1 MTVPTNTSVVEYE
14 GNGVT
19 TAFPVPFKFPANDDL
34 VVTKVY
40 NDVANVLVLGTDYT
54 VVGAGAQSGGAVIAT
69 SAPEN
74 GATINITRELDTVQE
89 TDLRNQGR
97 YFAETHES
105 VFDYLTMLIQQG
117 FAVLARTLKRPVG
130 KDYFDAENRRISRVD
145 DPVEDGD
152 AANKVW
158 TQQYV
163 GSLISSGT
171 GPINLA
177 SNVTYFSPE
186 LVPHVLQDL
195 SGGSSSDGAALVSRA
210 TVALDSVYN
219 LQGARKISNQLM
231 RVAGYYPGGSVSGNS
246 SATGG
251 GLFRWDADRPKSQH
265 NGGTIISPTVPW
277 NGLQSTVGAYLSG
290 SGETTPGGNGCWV
303 RVADDVK
310 LVDFGG
316 VISESLD
323 SSAAFSA
330 ALKYCLATNKELYLP
345 EGVVR
350 VNSSAVINGAT
361 TLFSSVK
368 IRGTFKTSGVAA
380 GYVVSR
386 VGSLIY
392 TNGNSALDISFND
405 FRNENFDI
413 RGVAFVDTSFYP
425 AGTPVNP
432 NPAIVIRKGNPDASS
447 NRYITGNVLEDV
459 AFVSYQDAVKT
470 IGVATGLPTYNYV
483 GPTSLNRVYFYKC
496 GTAMHLQD
504 CTYSHLFLNECL
516 LFDLSSQ
523 SIFLTKT
530 VSGTGGNVD
539 VTFSNCVFES
549 IWGIMNTA
557 NGLTSSTKRNTA
569 VFNSCGREFCGLYG
583 PTGGGGNFAGSPLGY
598 IGHTDVMINGN
609 WERGQAFGETALPAI
624 DSGAVIFASR
634 YVDVL
639 MNGGQVGSPEYVNV
653 VDVSGTI
660 PASGS
665 LTKTFN
671 VSGSFVLNADVAYD
685 DGFGGHQ
692 NVVAYGNPTG
702 SKARDV
708 TGTIISAGLSA
719 TYGDGPSGAAFTV
732 TFNNGTASPI
742 NVKIRVTNK
751 AGLIVTVS

>member
-1 MTVPTNTSVVEYE
+1 MTTYATGNPLGSKGPRDLYDNAENFDAAMNDRVNTTW
-14 GNGVT
+14 NDRFGVT
-19 TAFPVPFKFPANDDL
+19 RPTLKGYEEQFNSFLAGSGFENPPLIYVDGSPLTVDRATQIIDRGGNLYSVKLPSSFPVVLSGNWPEDEGLL
-34 VVTKVY
+34 VVRGDQSLRQEITSISPSEGSSIIGNSTVSVSSVADIKNQTKRADLKLSLSSY
-40 NDVANVLVLGTDYT
+40 HPLGK
-54 VVGAGAQSGGAVIAT
+54 SGG
-69 SAPEN
+69 
-74 GATINITRELDTVQE
+74 
-89 TDLRNQGR
+89 
-97 YFAETHES
+97 
-105 VFDYLTMLIQQG
+105 
-117 FAVLARTLKRPVG
+117 
-130 KDYFDAENRRISRVD
+130 
-145 DPVEDGD
+145 
-152 AANKVW
+152 
-158 TQQYV
+158 
-163 GSLISSGT
+163 GT
-171 GPINLA
+171 FIW
-177 SNVTYFSPE
+177 SP
-186 LVPHVLQDL
+186 
-195 SGGSSSDGAALVSRA
+195 S
-210 TVALDSVYN
+210 T
-219 LQGARKISNQLM
+219 
-231 RVAGYYPGGSVSGNS
+231 
-246 SATGG
+246 
-251 GLFRWDADRPKSQH
+251 PKSNH
-265 NGGTIISPTVPW
+265 DGGTIFSPTVPW
-277 NGLQSTVGAYLSG
+277 DGSQSTLSDYLDGEGETDPSG
-290 SGETTPGGNGCWV
+290 SGCWL
-303 RVADDVK
+303 RIFDEVK
-310 LVDFGG
+310 LEYFGG
-316 VISESLD
+316 LISETID
-323 SSAAFSA
+323 SSASFLA
-330 ALKYCLATNKELYLP
+330 AIKYCLSNNKELNLP
-345 EGVVR
+345 DGAVR
-350 VNSSAVINGAT
+350 LNSPAVINGST

-368 IRGTFKTSGVAA
+368 IRGTFKTSGVSA
-380 GYVVSR
+380 GYVVNR

-392 TNGNSALDISFND
+392 TDGNSALDISFND

-425 AGTPVNP
+425 PGTPASP
-432 NPAIVIRKGNPDASS
+432 NPAIIIRKGNPDGSS

-459 AFVSYQDAVKT
+459 AFVSYQDPIKT
-470 IGVATGLPTYNYV
+470 IGVAAGLPAYNYV
-483 GPTSLNRVYFYKC
+483 GPTSLNRVYFYRC
-496 GTAMHLQD
+496 GTVMHLQD
-504 CTYSHLFLNECL
+504 CTYNHLFMNECL
-516 LFDLSSQ
+516 LFDISSQ
-523 SIFLTKT
+523 AIFLSKT
-530 VSGTGGNVD
+530 DSGTGGNVD

-569 VFNSCGREFCGLYG
+569 VFNSCNREFCGLYG

>member
-1 MTVPTNTSVVEYE
+1 MTTYATGNPLGSKDPRDLYDNAENFDAAMNDRVNTTW
-14 GNGVT
+14 NDRFGVT
-19 TAFPVPFKFPANDDL
+19 RPTLKGYEEQFNYFLAGSGFENPPLIYVDGSPLTVDRATQIIDRGGNLYSVKLPSSFPVVLSGNWSEDEGLL
-34 VVTKVY
+34 VVRGDQSLRQEITSTSPSEGSSIIGNSTVSVSSVADIKNQTKRADLKLSLSSY
-40 NDVANVLVLGTDYT
+40 HPLGT
-54 VVGAGAQSGGAVIAT
+54 SGG
-69 SAPEN
+69 
-74 GATINITRELDTVQE
+74 
-89 TDLRNQGR
+89 
-97 YFAETHES
+97 
-105 VFDYLTMLIQQG
+105 
-117 FAVLARTLKRPVG
+117 
-130 KDYFDAENRRISRVD
+130 
-145 DPVEDGD
+145 
-152 AANKVW
+152 
-158 TQQYV
+158 
-163 GSLISSGT
+163 GT
-171 GPINLA
+171 FIW
-177 SNVTYFSPE
+177 SP
-186 LVPHVLQDL
+186 
-195 SGGSSSDGAALVSRA
+195 S
-210 TVALDSVYN
+210 T
-219 LQGARKISNQLM
+219 
-231 RVAGYYPGGSVSGNS
+231 
-246 SATGG
+246 
-251 GLFRWDADRPKSQH
+251 PKSNH
-265 NGGTIISPTVPW
+265 DGGTIFSPTVPW
-277 NGLQSTVGAYLSG
+277 DGSQSTLSDYLDGEGETDPSG
-290 SGETTPGGNGCWV
+290 SGCWL
-303 RVADDVK
+303 RIFDEVK
-310 LVDFGG
+310 LEYFGG
-316 VISESLD
+316 LISETID
-323 SSAAFSA
+323 SSASFLA
-330 ALKYCLATNKELYLP
+330 AIKYCLSNNKELNLP
-345 EGVVR
+345 DGVVR
-350 VNSSAVINGAT
+350 LNSPAVINGST

-368 IRGTFKTSGVAA
+368 IRGTFKTSGVSA

-392 TNGNSALDISFND
+392 TDGNSALDISFND

-425 AGTPVNP
+425 PGTPSSP
-432 NPAIVIRKGNPDASS
+432 NPAIIIRKGNPDGSS

-483 GPTSLNRVYFYKC
+483 GPTSLNRVYFYRC
-496 GTAMHLQD
+496 GTVMHLQD
-504 CTYSHLFLNECL
+504 CTYNHLFMNECL
-516 LFDLSSQ
+516 LFDISSQ
-523 SIFLTKT
+523 AIFLTKT
-530 VSGTGGNVD
+530 DSGTGGNVD

-569 VFNSCGREFCGLYG
+569 VFNSCNREFCGLYG

-598 IGHTDVMINGN
+598 IGHTDIMINGN
-609 WERGQAFGETALPAI
+609 WERGQASGETTLPAI
-624 DSGAVIFASR
+624 DPGAVIFASR
-634 YVDVL
+634 YVDVI

-702 SKARDV
+702 LKARDV

-742 NVKIRVTNK
+742 NVNIRVTNK

>member
-1 MTVPTNTSVVEYE
+1 MTTYATGNPLSSKDPRDLYDNAENFDAAMNDRGNTTWNDRFGFTRPTLKGYEEQFNSFLAGSGFENPPLIYVDGSPLTVDRATQIIDRGGNLYSVKLPSS
-14 GNGVT
+14 
-19 TAFPVPFKFPANDDL
+19 FPVVLSGNWPEDEGLL
-34 VVTKVY
+34 VVRGDQSLRQEITSISPSEGSSIIGNSTVSVSSVADIKNQTKRSDIKLSLSSY
-40 NDVANVLVLGTDYT
+40 HPLGK
-54 VVGAGAQSGGAVIAT
+54 SGG
-69 SAPEN
+69 
-74 GATINITRELDTVQE
+74 
-89 TDLRNQGR
+89 
-97 YFAETHES
+97 
-105 VFDYLTMLIQQG
+105 
-117 FAVLARTLKRPVG
+117 
-130 KDYFDAENRRISRVD
+130 
-145 DPVEDGD
+145 
-152 AANKVW
+152 
-158 TQQYV
+158 
-163 GSLISSGT
+163 GT
-171 GPINLA
+171 FIW
-177 SNVTYFSPE
+177 SP
-186 LVPHVLQDL
+186 
-195 SGGSSSDGAALVSRA
+195 S
-210 TVALDSVYN
+210 T
-219 LQGARKISNQLM
+219 
-231 RVAGYYPGGSVSGNS
+231 
-246 SATGG
+246 
-251 GLFRWDADRPKSQH
+251 PKSNH
-265 NGGTIISPTVPW
+265 DGGTIFSPTVPW
-277 NGLQSTVGAYLSG
+277 DGSQSTLSDYLDGEGETDPSG
-290 SGETTPGGNGCWV
+290 SGCWL
-303 RVADDVK
+303 RIFDEVK
-310 LVDFGG
+310 LEYFGG
-316 VISESLD
+316 LISETID
-323 SSAAFSA
+323 SSASFLA
-330 ALKYCLATNKELYLP
+330 AIKYCLSNNKELNLP
-345 EGVVR
+345 DGVVR
-350 VNSSAVINGAT
+350 LNSPAVINGST

-368 IRGTFKTSGVAA
+368 IRGTFKTSGVSA
-380 GYVVSR
+380 GYVVNR

-392 TNGNSALDISFND
+392 TDGNSALDISFND

-413 RGVAFVDTSFYP
+413 RGAAFVDTSFYP
-425 AGTPVNP
+425 PGTPSSP
-432 NPAIVIRKGNPDASS
+432 NPAIIIRKGNPDGSS

-483 GPTSLNRVYFYKC
+483 GPTSLNRVYFYRC
-496 GTAMHLQD
+496 GTVMHLQD
-504 CTYSHLFLNECL
+504 CTYNHLFMNECL
-516 LFDLSSQ
+516 LFDISSQ
-523 SIFLTKT
+523 AIFLTKT
-530 VSGTGGNVD
+530 DSGTGGNVV
-539 VTFSNCVFES
+539 VTFNNCVFES

-557 NGLTSSTKRNTA
+557 NGLTSSSMRNTA
-569 VFNSCGREFCGLYG
+569 VFNSCNREFCGLYG

-639 MNGGQVGSPEYVNV
+639 MNGGQVGSPEYINV

-751 AGLIVTVS
+751 AGAIVTVS

>member
-1 MTVPTNTSVVEYE
+1 MTTYATGNPLGSKDPRDLYDNAENFDAAMNDRVNTTW
-14 GNGVT
+14 NDRFGVT
-19 TAFPVPFKFPANDDL
+19 RPTLKGYEEQFNYFLAGSGFENPPLIYVDGSPLTVDRATQIIDRGGNLYSVKLPSSFPVVLSGNWSEDEGLL
-34 VVTKVY
+34 VVRGDQSLRQEITSTSPSEGSSIIGNSTVSVSSVADIKNQTKRADLKLSLSSY
-40 NDVANVLVLGTDYT
+40 HPLGT
-54 VVGAGAQSGGAVIAT
+54 SGG
-69 SAPEN
+69 
-74 GATINITRELDTVQE
+74 
-89 TDLRNQGR
+89 
-97 YFAETHES
+97 
-105 VFDYLTMLIQQG
+105 
-117 FAVLARTLKRPVG
+117 
-130 KDYFDAENRRISRVD
+130 
-145 DPVEDGD
+145 
-152 AANKVW
+152 
-158 TQQYV
+158 
-163 GSLISSGT
+163 GT
-171 GPINLA
+171 FIW
-177 SNVTYFSPE
+177 SP
-186 LVPHVLQDL
+186 
-195 SGGSSSDGAALVSRA
+195 S
-210 TVALDSVYN
+210 T
-219 LQGARKISNQLM
+219 
-231 RVAGYYPGGSVSGNS
+231 
-246 SATGG
+246 
-251 GLFRWDADRPKSQH
+251 PKSNH
-265 NGGTIISPTVPW
+265 DGGTIFSPTVPW
-277 NGLQSTVGAYLSG
+277 DGSQSTLSDYLDGEGETDPSG
-290 SGETTPGGNGCWV
+290 SGCWL
-303 RVADDVK
+303 RIFDEVK
-310 LVDFGG
+310 LEYFGG
-316 VISESLD
+316 LISETID
-323 SSAAFSA
+323 SSASFLA
-330 ALKYCLATNKELYLP
+330 AIKYCLSNNKELNLP
-345 EGVVR
+345 DGVVR
-350 VNSSAVINGAT
+350 LNSPAVINGST

-368 IRGTFKTSGVAA
+368 IRGTFKTSGVSA

-392 TNGNSALDISFND
+392 TDGNSALDISFND

-425 AGTPVNP
+425 PGTPSSP
-432 NPAIVIRKGNPDASS
+432 NPAIIIRKGNPDGSS

-483 GPTSLNRVYFYKC
+483 GPTSLNRVYFYRC
-496 GTAMHLQD
+496 GTVMHLQD
-504 CTYSHLFLNECL
+504 CTYNHLFMNECL
-516 LFDLSSQ
+516 LFDISSQ
-523 SIFLTKT
+523 AIFLTKT
-530 VSGTGGNVD
+530 DSGTGGNVD

-569 VFNSCGREFCGLYG
+569 VFNSCNREFCGLYG

-708 TGTIISAGLSA
+708 TGTIISAGLTA

-751 AGLIVTVS
+751 AGAIVTVS

>member
-1 MTVPTNTSVVEYE
+1 MTTYATGNPLGSKGPRDLYDNAENFDAAMNDRVNTTW
-14 GNGVT
+14 NDRFGVT
-19 TAFPVPFKFPANDDL
+19 RPTLKGYEEQFNSFLAGSGFENPPLIYVDGSPLTVDRATQIIDRGGNLYSVKLPSSFPVVLSGNWPEDEGLL
-34 VVTKVY
+34 VVRGDQSLRQEITSISPSEGSSIIGNSTVSVSSVADIKNQTKRADLKLSLSSY
-40 NDVANVLVLGTDYT
+40 HPLGK
-54 VVGAGAQSGGAVIAT
+54 SGG
-69 SAPEN
+69 
-74 GATINITRELDTVQE
+74 
-89 TDLRNQGR
+89 
-97 YFAETHES
+97 
-105 VFDYLTMLIQQG
+105 
-117 FAVLARTLKRPVG
+117 
-130 KDYFDAENRRISRVD
+130 
-145 DPVEDGD
+145 
-152 AANKVW
+152 
-158 TQQYV
+158 
-163 GSLISSGT
+163 GT
-171 GPINLA
+171 FIW
-177 SNVTYFSPE
+177 SP
-186 LVPHVLQDL
+186 
-195 SGGSSSDGAALVSRA
+195 S
-210 TVALDSVYN
+210 T
-219 LQGARKISNQLM
+219 
-231 RVAGYYPGGSVSGNS
+231 
-246 SATGG
+246 
-251 GLFRWDADRPKSQH
+251 PKSNH
-265 NGGTIISPTVPW
+265 DGGTIFSPTVPW
-277 NGLQSTVGAYLSG
+277 DGSQSTLSDYLDGEGETDPSG
-290 SGETTPGGNGCWV
+290 SGCWL
-303 RVADDVK
+303 RIFDEVK
-310 LVDFGG
+310 LEYFGG
-316 VISESLD
+316 LISETID
-323 SSAAFSA
+323 SSVSFLAAI
-330 ALKYCLATNKELYLP
+330 KYCLSNNKELNLP
-345 EGVVR
+345 DGAVR
-350 VNSSAVINGAT
+350 LNSPAVINGST

-368 IRGTFKTSGVAA
+368 IRGTFKTSGVSA
-380 GYVVSR
+380 GYVVNR

-392 TNGNSALDISFND
+392 TDGNSALDISFND

-425 AGTPVNP
+425 PGTPASP
-432 NPAIVIRKGNPDASS
+432 NPAIIIRKGNPDGSS

-459 AFVSYQDAVKT
+459 AFVSYQDPIKT
-470 IGVATGLPTYNYV
+470 IGVAAGLPAYNYV
-483 GPTSLNRVYFYKC
+483 GPTSLNRVYFYRC
-496 GTAMHLQD
+496 GTVMHLQD
-504 CTYSHLFLNECL
+504 CTYNHLFMNECL
-516 LFDLSSQ
+516 LFDISSQ
-523 SIFLTKT
+523 AIFLSKT
-530 VSGTGGNVD
+530 DSGTGGNVV
-539 VTFSNCVFES
+539 VTFNNCVFES

-557 NGLTSSTKRNTA
+557 NGLTSSSMRNTA
-569 VFNSCGREFCGLYG
+569 VFNSCNREFCGLYG

>member
-1 MTVPTNTSVVEYE
+1 MTTYATGNPLGSKDPRDLYENAENFDAAMNDRGNTTW
-14 GNGVT
+14 NDRFGVT
-19 TAFPVPFKFPANDDL
+19 RPTLKGYEEQFNSFLAGSGFENPPLIYVDGSPLTVDRATQIIDRGGNLYSVKLPSSFPVVLSGNWPEDEGLL
-34 VVTKVY
+34 VVRGDQSLRQEITSISPSEGSSIIGNSTVSVSSVADIKNQTKRSDIKLSLSSY
-40 NDVANVLVLGTDYT
+40 HPLGK
-54 VVGAGAQSGGAVIAT
+54 SGG
-69 SAPEN
+69 
-74 GATINITRELDTVQE
+74 
-89 TDLRNQGR
+89 
-97 YFAETHES
+97 
-105 VFDYLTMLIQQG
+105 
-117 FAVLARTLKRPVG
+117 
-130 KDYFDAENRRISRVD
+130 
-145 DPVEDGD
+145 
-152 AANKVW
+152 
-158 TQQYV
+158 
-163 GSLISSGT
+163 GT
-171 GPINLA
+171 FIW
-177 SNVTYFSPE
+177 SP
-186 LVPHVLQDL
+186 
-195 SGGSSSDGAALVSRA
+195 S
-210 TVALDSVYN
+210 T
-219 LQGARKISNQLM
+219 
-231 RVAGYYPGGSVSGNS
+231 
-246 SATGG
+246 
-251 GLFRWDADRPKSQH
+251 PKSNH
-265 NGGTIISPTVPW
+265 DGGTIFSPTVPW
-277 NGLQSTVGAYLSG
+277 DGSQSTLSDYLDGEGETDPSG
-290 SGETTPGGNGCWV
+290 SGCWL
-303 RVADDVK
+303 RIFDEVK
-310 LVDFGG
+310 LEYFGG
-316 VISESLD
+316 LISETID
-323 SSAAFSA
+323 SSASFLA
-330 ALKYCLATNKELYLP
+330 AIKYCLSNNKELNLP
-345 EGVVR
+345 DGVVR
-350 VNSSAVINGAT
+350 LNSPAVINGST

-368 IRGTFKTSGVAA
+368 IRGTFKTSGVSA
-380 GYVVSR
+380 GYVVNR

-392 TNGNSALDISFND
+392 TDGNSALDISFND

-425 AGTPVNP
+425 PGTPSSP
-432 NPAIVIRKGNPDASS
+432 NPAIIIRKGNPDGSS

-483 GPTSLNRVYFYKC
+483 GPTSLNRVYFYRC
-496 GTAMHLQD
+496 GTVMHLQD
-504 CTYSHLFLNECL
+504 CTYNHLFMNECL
-516 LFDLSSQ
+516 LFDISSQ
-523 SIFLTKT
+523 AIFLTKT
-530 VSGTGGNVD
+530 DSGTGGNVV
-539 VTFSNCVFES
+539 VTFNNCVFES

-557 NGLTSSTKRNTA
+557 NGLTSSSMRNTA
-569 VFNSCGREFCGLYG
+569 VFNSCNREFCGLYG

-639 MNGGQVGSPEYVNV
+639 MNGGQVGSPEYINV